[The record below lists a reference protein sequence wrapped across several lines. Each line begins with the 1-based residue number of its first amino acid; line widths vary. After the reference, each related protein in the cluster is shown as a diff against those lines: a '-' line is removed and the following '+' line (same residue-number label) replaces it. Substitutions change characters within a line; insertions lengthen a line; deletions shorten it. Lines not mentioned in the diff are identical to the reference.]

1 MVCLTYHLK
10 ILQKIWRHISSKTRM
25 KISFFRNLEPEPEIR
40 NHIWHQPTVCR
51 VISRASVIEKMN
63 ENYIRYIFSS
73 VSRVK
78 LCGLKLKYK
87 FRRENFQK
95 LTVLYQAK
103 LLVTSCVTSCRNFVL
118 NTPHNKVGRKQITW
132 PWNFVVDDNM
142 QFYCFDSRL
151 SFACLIFILS
161 EKETIR
167 MNWDGKNY

>member
-1 MVCLTYHLK
+1 MFDLSLK
-10 ILQKIWRHISSKTRM
+10 DIAKDLATHKLQDANENILFQKLGTGTG
-25 KISFFRNLEPEPEIR
+25 NLK
-40 NHIWHQPTVCR
+40 PTVCR

-118 NTPHNKVGRKQITW
+118 N
-132 PWNFVVDDNM
+132 
-142 QFYCFDSRL
+142 SR
-151 SFACLIFILS
+151 A
-161 EKETIR
+161 ET
-167 MNWDGKNY
+167 NYVALKFRCR

>member
-1 MVCLTYHLK
+1 
-10 ILQKIWRHISSKTRM
+10 M
-25 KISFFRNLEPEPEIR
+25 KISFFRNLEPEPEIQ
-40 NHIWHQPTVCR
+40 NHIWYQPTVCR

-95 LTVLYQAK
+95 LTALYQAK

-118 NTPHNKVGRKQITW
+118 N
-132 PWNFVVDDNM
+132 
-142 QFYCFDSRL
+142 SR
-151 SFACLIFILS
+151 A
-161 EKETIR
+161 ET
-167 MNWDGKNY
+167 NYVAFKFRCR